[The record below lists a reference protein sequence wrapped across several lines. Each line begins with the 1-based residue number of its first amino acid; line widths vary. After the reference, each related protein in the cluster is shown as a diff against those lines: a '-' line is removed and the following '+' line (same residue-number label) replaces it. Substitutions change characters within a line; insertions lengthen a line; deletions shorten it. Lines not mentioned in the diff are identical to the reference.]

1 MAFDIHRLDES
12 DDPVEEIDEYRD
24 ELMELFAASPEGQ
37 AYLSI
42 LPGMGFWASSFIY
55 YGMIHVGPTLP
66 NMEEHDL
73 EELLT
78 EVFPRKISLQEPE
91 QADEAIPELVAF
103 WDFLKREFKLAN
115 ADKILNYLLA
125 VKPGEFRG
133 WMNDSSRFG
142 MAKSLFSMGQSA
154 GFGMSDKTGID
165 DFMNAYNQSL
175 SLSRGIDL
183 LPGVASSGGG
193 RIKKD
198 PDKARRLRKI
208 AKDSRKKNRKRK

>member
-1 MAFDIHRLDES
+1 
-12 DDPVEEIDEYRD
+12 
-24 ELMELFAASPEGQ
+24 
-37 AYLSI
+37 
-42 LPGMGFWASSFIY
+42 
-55 YGMIHVGPTLP
+55 
-66 NMEEHDL
+66 
-73 EELLT
+73 LLT
-78 EVFPRKISLQEPE
+78 EVFPRKISLLAPE

-103 WDFLKREFKLAN
+103 WSFLKREFKLAN
-115 ADKILNYLLA
+115 ADEMLNSLHAL
-125 VKPGEFRG
+125 KPGEFRG

-142 MAKSLFSMGQSA
+142 MAKSLFSMGRTA
-154 GFGMSDKTGID
+154 GFEMTDKTGID

-183 LPGVASSGGG
+183 LPGAASSSGG